1 MTQSWRRLADFQNH
15 FWRRFIVSA
24 CGMDPT
30 LYSVDSL
37 RINCKGPFSEIKTAQ
52 LIKRWAVFHFNHV
65 QLTAGTDQMTPTSD
79 PCLQRLLRR
88 CR

>member
-1 MTQSWRRLADFQNH
+1 MPNNSH
-15 FWRRFIVSA
+15 
-24 CGMDPT
+24 
-30 LYSVDSL
+30 YL
-37 RINCKGPFSEIKTAQ
+37 RNLNAILRKFLGSTGARIHCKGPYLEAQTAQ
-52 LIKRWAVFHFNHV
+52 RIERWAVFHFNHV